1 MVIIRIE
8 CQYQFEINNLGK
20 HERKD
25 DGVGGDG
32 IE

>member
-8 CQYQFEINNLGK
+8 CQYQFKINNLGK
-20 HERKD
+20 HEGID
-25 DGVGGDG
+25 DGVGDG